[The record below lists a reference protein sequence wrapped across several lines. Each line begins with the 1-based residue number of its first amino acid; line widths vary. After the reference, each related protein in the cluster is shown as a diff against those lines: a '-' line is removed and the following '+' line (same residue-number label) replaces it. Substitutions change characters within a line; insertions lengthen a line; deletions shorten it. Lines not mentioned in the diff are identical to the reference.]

1 MLFSSMTFVYIFL
14 PLVCIAYFFVRPE
27 TRNCLL
33 LLASIIFYGWG
44 EPNYLAVMIMTIV
57 LNYIGAL
64 LLDRYRAWKL
74 PIAVVTI
81 VLDLSFLCYFKYFN
95 FVAENINGLFSLDIK
110 FIEVIMPI
118 GISFYTFQAMSYLLD
133 VYRGDSPVQKDLYKL
148 SLYITLFPQ
157 LVAGPI
163 VKYHDVSDQIEY
175 REVTFEKVSYGVK
188 RFIIGLSKKM
198 LIANTLG
205 SVADKIFMQP
215 VEQFDA
221 LTAWTGALA
230 YSLQLFYDFSGY
242 SDMAIGLGM
251 IFGFRFLEN
260 FNYPYISR
268 SITEFWRRWH
278 ISLSTWFREYL
289 YIPLG
294 GNRVEKWRM
303 YVNLFIV
310 FLATGLWHG
319 AEWTFVI
326 WGLWHGLFI
335 IIEKA
340 TGWHRSEGGIVMRAV
355 HHVYALAVVIVGW
368 VLFRSESLS
377 YAAQYLKNMTGMI
390 ENHRLA
396 FDYSY
401 YVGTVKI
408 AAFAAALVC
417 AVPAFKNI
425 LTARNGSRAA
435 NILLNAWLIVLFL
448 LSSAAVAAST
458 YNPFI
463 YFRF

>member
-1 MLFSSMTFVYIFL
+1 MLFSSMSFIYLFL
-14 PLVCIAYFFVRPE
+14 PLVCLVYFLVKAEF
-27 TRNCLL
+27 RNTVLL
-33 LLASIIFYGWG
+33 IASIIFYGWG

-57 LNYIGAL
+57 LNYTGAL

-74 PIAVVTI
+74 PIVIVTI

-205 SVADKIFMQP
+205 SVADKIFSQP

-221 LTAWTGALA
+221 LTAWTGAFA

-340 TGWHRSEGGIVMRAV
+340 TGWHRSEGGYVLRAV
-355 HHVYALAVVIVGW
+355 HHVYVLAVVIVGW

-401 YVGTVKI
+401 YVGTVEI

-435 NILLNAWLIVLFL
+435 NILLNAWLMVLFL

>member
-1 MLFSSMTFVYIFL
+1 MSFIYLFL
-14 PLVCIAYFFVRPE
+14 PLVCLVYFLVKAEF
-27 TRNCLL
+27 RNTVLL
-33 LLASIIFYGWG
+33 IASIIFYGWG

-57 LNYIGAL
+57 LNYTGAL

-74 PIAVVTI
+74 PIVIVTI

-205 SVADKIFMQP
+205 SVADKIFSQP

-221 LTAWTGALA
+221 LTAWTGAFA

-278 ISLSTWFREYL
+278 ITLGKWFRDYV

-294 GNRVEKWRM
+294 GNRKGFVIMVR
-303 YVNLFIV
+303 NLLTV
-310 FLATGLWHG
+310 WLLTGFWHG
-319 AEWTFVI
+319 ADWNFLL
-326 WGLWHGLFI
+326 WGLLLFALISVEKMGLGRILNRFPAAGHLYMALVI
-335 IIEKA
+335 PLNWLVFAISQPPQILIYLQRLFPFFTA
-340 TGWHRSEGGIVMRAV
+340 PGTYTWFEGD
-355 HHVYALAVVIVGW
+355 
-368 VLFRSESLS
+368 
-377 YAAQYLKNMTGMI
+377 YLKYGRIYGLSLLAGLIFMTDLPRRI
-390 ENHRLA
+390 YSRHRRS
-396 FDYSY
+396 F
-401 YVGTVKI
+401 
-408 AAFAAALVC
+408 
-417 AVPAFKNI
+417 
-425 LTARNGSRAA
+425 LTAV
-435 NILLNAWLIVLFL
+435 ILIVLFWL
-448 LSSAAVAAST
+448 CV
-458 YNPFI
+458 YCIKMGMDDPFL